1 MKLIIPPATNRN
13 KSTVKTKRDEAS
25 KIRHCGKQYIDSH
38 SIIDQTT
45 QARPKTIM
53 GEDYN
58 AKKRK
63 FSRHNKFNTKYRET
77 SKQMSNKVYIGSQLY
92 DSSIQNTSKIEI

>member
-13 KSTVKTKRDEAS
+13 KSTIKTKRGEAS
-25 KIRHCGKQYIDSH
+25 KISHFGKQYIDSH

-45 QARPKTIM
+45 QARPKTEM

-58 AKKRK
+58 ANKRK
-63 FSRHNKFNTKYRET
+63 FSTHNK
-77 SKQMSNKVYIGSQLY
+77 L
-92 DSSIQNTSKIEI
+92 IQNLRKCQSKCLIKFK